1 MFLLNDSLLKII
13 LSQYLHGSHSS
24 SGPTL
29 REMFKWNMQKYSWLL
44 SHEYTIHVD
53 SAFFAT
59 LI

>member
-29 REMFKWNMQKYSWLL
+29 REMFK
-44 SHEYTIHVD
+44 
-53 SAFFAT
+53 
-59 LI
+59 